1 MKMTPLDIR
10 QKRFEVGMRGYAK
23 KEVEG
28 FLELTA
34 TEFEEVVRDNISL
47 KEEVKRVQ
55 LRLDQYI
62 EREKMLQERMV
73 TAQRISEDIK
83 VQARKEADITLGD
96 AELQA
101 EKIIAGA
108 NNRLVELV
116 KDINELKRQKVQ
128 FQSQVE
134 SVIEAHRKLLETFR
148 TDQTGGEVAFLTK
161 KTENA

>member
-10 QKRFEVGMRGYAK
+10 QKRFEAQLRGYSK

-34 TEFEEVVRDNISL
+34 GEFEEVVRENISL

-55 LRLDQYI
+55 ARLEQHL
-62 EREKMLQERMV
+62 EREKALQETMV
-73 TAQRISEDIK
+73 TAQRISEDVK
-83 VQARKEADITLGD
+83 AQARKESEVIVAD

-101 EKIIAGA
+101 EKIIANA

-116 KDINELKRQKVQ
+116 KELTELKRQKVQ
-128 FQSQVE
+128 FE
-134 SVIEAHRKLLETFR
+134 SHLEALIDSHKKLLDTWK
-148 TDQTGGEVAFLTK
+148 TQPGGDVAYLVK
-161 KTENA
+161 K